1 MFVYKLSG
9 CGFESR
15 WWTNYVIAHHKKQC
29 LILNYFLKTLMGIRF
44 LSYCFWL
51 IGALV
56 TVNCFMLEYIGI
68 RWRTITT
75 CFPTWG
81 IGIMLFGAL
90 FKVLPNWRHLCIAAA
105 VVGLPTSILLLWV
118 KIAILDFKILYK
130 IYKRLFEFVREC
142 ILVKNQVCHQQL

>member
-15 WWTNYVIAHHKKQC
+15 WWTNYVIAHKKQC
-29 LILNYFLKTLMGIRF
+29 LILTYFLKTLMGIRF

-51 IGALV
+51 IGVLV

-118 KIAILDFKILYK
+118 KKLSLILRFYTKFTNDCLSLWESVY
-130 IYKRLFEFVREC
+130 
-142 ILVKNQVCHQQL
+142 